1 MLRNVICYDNGIG
14 MKVISMKNG
23 MMTVGELARQMGVSV
38 RTLQYYD
45 KEGLLKPSALSE
57 GGRRL
62 YTPKDMIKLHQILSF
77 KYLGFSL
84 DEIKDRL
91 LSLDTPQEVAS
102 VLEQQQAAVE
112 QQVHSLQAAAGML
125 ESLRA
130 EVLRIDQVDFKK
142 YAEIIE
148 LLRMGNKN
156 YWVWKCLDQTLADHI
171 QERFMQRPELGEKL
185 VGTYRGLLEEALALK
200 QKGEPP
206 DSETSMALGKK
217 WWELVMDFTG
227 GDMSLLPN
235 LMEFNT
241 DKSGW
246 DENIAKIQKEIDPFM
261 EAVLEQYFLKNG
273 IEFPGMEQQL

>member
-1 MLRNVICYDNGIG
+1 
-14 MKVISMKNG
+14 MKNG

-45 KEGLLKPSALSE
+45 REGLLKPSALSE

-62 YTPKDMIKLHQILSF
+62 YTSRDMVKLHQILSF
-77 KYLGFSL
+77 KHLGFSL
-84 DEIKDRL
+84 NEIKDRL
-91 LSLDTPQEVAS
+91 MSLDTPQEVSA

-112 QQVHSLQAAAGML
+112 EQIHSLQAAARLL

-130 EVLRIDQVDFKK
+130 EVLRIEKVDFKK

-148 LLRMGNKN
+148 LLRMGNKS

-171 QERFMQRPELGEKL
+171 QQRFIYRPDLGERL
-185 VGTYRGLLEEALALK
+185 IGTYQSLLKEARQLMR
-200 QKGEPP
+200 QGEPAG
-206 DSETSMALGKK
+206 SETSLAFGKK
-217 WWELVMDFTG
+217 WWDLVMDFTG

-246 DENIAKIQKEIDPFM
+246 DEDIAKIQKEIDPFI
-261 EAVLEQYFLKNG
+261 EAVLGQYFLKNG
-273 IEFPGMEQQL
+273 IDFPGMEQQL

>member
-1 MLRNVICYDNGIG
+1 MI
-14 MKVISMKNG
+14 KNG
-23 MMTVGELARQMGVSV
+23 LMTVGELARQMGVTV

-45 KEGLLKPSALSE
+45 REGLLKPSALSG

-62 YTPKDMIKLHQILSF
+62 YSSKDMIKLHQILSF

-91 LSLDTPQEVAS
+91 LSLDTPQEVAA

-112 QQVHSLQAAAGML
+112 QQIYSLQAAAGML
-125 ESLRA
+125 KSLRA
-130 EVLRIDQVDFKK
+130 EVLRIDKVDFKK

-171 QERFMQRPELGEKL
+171 QQRFMHRPELGEQL
-185 VGTYRGLLEEALALK
+185 IGTYRDLMEEALKLK
-200 QKGEPP
+200 QQGEPP
-206 DSETSMALGKK
+206 DSEASMALAKK
-217 WWELVMDFTG
+217 WWDLIMDFTG

-235 LMEFNT
+235 LLEFNT

-246 DENIAKIQKEIDPFM
+246 DEDIASMQKEIDPFM
-261 EAVLEQYFLKNG
+261 EAFLGQYFLKNG
-273 IEFPGMEQQL
+273 IDFPGMEQQI

>member
-1 MLRNVICYDNGIG
+1 MINT
-14 MKVISMKNG
+14 KVIEIKNG
-23 MMTVGELARQMGVSV
+23 FMTVGELARQMGVTV

-45 KEGLLKPSALSE
+45 REGLLKPSALSS

-62 YTPKDMIKLHQILSF
+62 YSPKDMIKLHQILSF

-91 LSLDTPQEVAS
+91 LSLDTPREVAA
-102 VLEQQQAAVE
+102 VLEQQQTAVE
-112 QQVHSLQAAAGML
+112 QQIDSLQAAAGML
-125 ESLRA
+125 ESLRS
-130 EVLRIDQVDFKK
+130 EVLRIDEVDFKK

-156 YWVWKCLDQTLADHI
+156 YWVWKCLDKTLTDHI
-171 QERFMQRPELGEKL
+171 QERFMQRPELGERL
-185 VGTYRGLLEEALALK
+185 IDTYRGLLDEALRLI
-200 QKGEPP
+200 QQNEPP
-206 DSETSMALGKK
+206 DSEASMAFGKK
-217 WWELVMDFTG
+217 WWDLIMEFTG

-246 DENIAKIQKEIDPFM
+246 DEDIANKQKEIDPFM
-261 EAVLEQYFLKNG
+261 EAVLGQYFLKSG